1 MAVKNYYVILGVSRS
16 ESLAGIRARY
26 RDLARTF
33 HPDVAGAQ
41 STGAFQ
47 EITEAYKVLGD
58 PVARRRYNDELAEVE
73 GRPPVEP
80 GAEPFTP
87 RRWEPSS
94 LFAGPQTIRPSL
106 EAVIERVFRN
116 FTGSGIPKSERLEG
130 LNFEVI
136 LTRDEAVRGVEVPV
150 GLPRVH
156 RCPDC
161 DGTGRI
167 WLFPC
172 LSCGEQGLIESE
184 EVVRIRIPPLVHPRS
199 IIEVPVHRL
208 GIQNLYLRLH
218 VRIE

>member
-1 MAVKNYYVILGVSRS
+1 MEVKNYYVILGVSRS

-33 HPDVAGAQ
+33 HPDVAGGQ

-58 PVARRRYNDELAEVE
+58 PVARRRYNHELAEVE

-80 GAEPFTP
+80 GAEPFAP
-87 RRWEPSS
+87 RRWEPIS
-94 LFAGPQTIRPSL
+94 LFADPQTIRPSF
-106 EAVIERVFRN
+106 EA
-116 FTGSGIPKSERLEG
+116 
-130 LNFEVI
+130 
-136 LTRDEAVRGVEVPV
+136 V

-161 DGTGRI
+161 DGAGRI

-184 EVVRIRIPPLVHPRS
+184 EVVPIRIPPLVHSRS
-199 IIEVPVHRL
+199 IIEVPLHRL
-208 GIQNLYLRLH
+208 GIHNLYLRLH